1 MPLSVSY
8 GPPEPGIENRNK
20 TSPGSALERVCAV
33 LGFVYSLVHIT
44 YWLATGS
51 GLMLLPWLPFWD
63 NNYFLYRYPNLRP
76 VLLSPYLK
84 VTVVGLGIINLLIGF
99 QEIVNF
105 TKGQK
110 KLTAR

>member
-8 GPPEPGIENRNK
+8 GPPDPGVENRNK
-20 TSPGSALERVCAV
+20 TSPSSTLERVCEV
-33 LGFVYSLVHIT
+33 LGLVYSLVHIT
-44 YWLATGS
+44 YWMATGC
-51 GLMLLPWLPFWD
+51 GLLLLPWLPFWD

-76 VLLSPYLK
+76 ILLSPYLK

-105 TKGQK
+105 RKSQK
-110 KLTAR
+110 RLTAR